1 MIDSP
6 VGMSTEGVP
15 LVSLPLQQV
24 KLKALLESIWEVFL
38 DLGAMEEMRKCR
50 EAESFK
56 ENARRK
62 NQMVKEGER
71 AEAFVEKKKKKKKM
85 REVEK

>member
-1 MIDSP
+1 M
-6 VGMSTEGVP
+6 
-15 LVSLPLQQV
+15 
-24 KLKALLESIWEVFL
+24 

-71 AEAFVEKKKKKKKM
+71 AEAFVEKKKRKKK
-85 REVEK
+85 REKLKSRENMKR

>member
-1 MIDSP
+1 
-6 VGMSTEGVP
+6 
-15 LVSLPLQQV
+15 
-24 KLKALLESIWEVFL
+24 
-38 DLGAMEEMRKCR
+38 MEEMRKCR

-71 AEAFVEKKKKKKKM
+71 ECTLLVFG
-85 REVEK
+85 

>member
-1 MIDSP
+1 M
-6 VGMSTEGVP
+6 
-15 LVSLPLQQV
+15 
-24 KLKALLESIWEVFL
+24 

-56 ENARRK
+56 ENGRRK

-71 AEAFVEKKKKKKKM
+71 AEAFVEKKKEKKNE
-85 REVEK
+85 RS